1 VALQLLASP
10 VMAQDFETLMKD
22 VFGGITQFSS
32 EQMNRLNSKV
42 NELAREAL
50 KDELSKLAGEIADLR
65 ARVAVLE
72 AERVEA
78 SAEQA

>member
-1 VALQLLASP
+1 
-10 VMAQDFETLMKD
+10 MAQDFETLMKD